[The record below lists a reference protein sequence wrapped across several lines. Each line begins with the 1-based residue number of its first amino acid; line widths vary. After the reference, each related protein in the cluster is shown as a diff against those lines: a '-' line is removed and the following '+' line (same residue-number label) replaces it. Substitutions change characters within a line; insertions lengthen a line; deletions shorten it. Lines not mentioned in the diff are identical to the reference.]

1 MKNTNTTSSSSRKNS
16 KLKII
21 TRKSHKRQKSRKSQN
36 TDNNKN
42 TILLP
47 SPDEFRESTYF
58 EDMIEDYKQKKLNH
72 IINPNKITD
81 KDILEYMSNM
91 NNTTKT
97 WLVKEINEIKGYK
110 KLPNKINFQLITI
123 PILRKKYWNA
133 KTKKW
138 KPIKYYYANGD
149 NPNDLR
155 FGPVMINNVKDRNN
169 REKVFCN
176 EFIPNG
182 DLDESNFDWSKKRE
196 VKTHKNW
203 LQGKKLGPYK
213 YKNYDYKNEK
223 KLFYLDGK
231 SKYCGYNT
239 YNDGHGLQICNDNY
253 VSGNCS
259 IKMYKMYKFVTLH
272 TFSFFKIFI
281 ILHFF

>member
-1 MKNTNTTSSSSRKNS
+1 MNSYISIENNTSSNTNNEKRKIVNKMTKKSKKSKKSNKNS
-16 KLKII
+16 II
-21 TRKSHKRQKSRKSQN
+21 
-36 TDNNKN
+36 
-42 TILLP
+42 LP

-58 EDMIEDYKQKKLNH
+58 EDMIEDYKQKT
-72 IINPNKITD
+72 IRSNKITD
-81 KDILEYMSNM
+81 KDILEYMNNM
-91 NNTTKT
+91 NNISKK
-97 WLVKEINEIKGYK
+97 WLSKEIQEIKDYK
-110 KLPNKINFQLITI
+110 KLPNKINFQPIII

-149 NPNDLR
+149 NPNDSR

-182 DLDESNFDWSKKRE
+182 DLDESNFDWNKKRE

-223 KLFYLDGK
+223 KIFYLDGK
-231 SKYCGYNT
+231 TKFCSDNKYNEGI
-239 YNDGHGLQICNDNY
+239 GLQICNDNY
-253 VSGNCS
+253 VSGNCIDGPS
-259 IKMYKMYKFVTLH
+259 WLKVDKKDYI
-272 TFSFFKIFI
+272 
-281 ILHFF
+281 